1 MKFKQNASVS
11 AADGQDVGRI
21 DRVVIYPQTK
31 RVTHVVVRKGFLFV
45 DDRVVPI
52 GLVAA
57 ATEDHVNLRED
68 AVDLHNL
75 PKFEESHDVRLPE
88 EEGGHHSP
96 SSGRYASPLYGYPQA
111 AAGMSNPDLGPFG
124 PQYAKRVEQNIPEGT
139 VALREGAKVIAE
151 DGKLVGY
158 VEGILAD
165 AETEQATHIL
175 ISQGLLQKE
184 RKLVPTFWA
193 REIEE
198 NEIYLAAPADVLEK
212 LRPYEN

>member
-96 SSGRYASPLYGYPQA
+96 SSGRYASPLYGLP
-111 AAGMSNPDLGPFG
+111 AGVSFPKHGPFG

-184 RKLVPTFWA
+184 RKLVPAFWA